1 MWRHHWMPMGNE
13 MKKQLKRLL
22 AAPFVLIAAII
33 VLLEEWLWDD
43 LQRIAAVIGHL
54 PLLRQLES
62 LIAGLPPYA
71 ALALFG
77 APSLLLIPVKL
88 AALYLIAHDQ
98 PMLGLITAIAAK
110 IAGTAL
116 VARIFVL
123 TQPNLLRIGW
133 FAWLYSRFLAFKTR
147 IHEAIKSTGVYK
159 AAHRLHL
166 RARAALAD
174 FSRNRRTIWRIRWE
188 AAIRLSRKW
197 RQSKEG
203 R

>member
-1 MWRHHWMPMGNE
+1 

-33 VLLEEWLWDD
+33 VLFEEWLWDD
-43 LQRIAAVIGHL
+43 LQRIAAAIGRL
-54 PLLRQLES
+54 PLLHQVES
-62 LIAGLPPYA
+62 LVAGLPPYA

-77 APSLLLIPVKL
+77 APSLLLFPVKL
-88 AALYLIAHDQ
+88 AALYLIAHGQ
-98 PMLGLITAIAAK
+98 PMLGLMTVIGAK

-133 FAWLYSRFLAFKTR
+133 FAWLYARFTAFKTR

-159 AAHRLHL
+159 AAHRLRL
-166 RARAALAD
+166 RMRTALAE
-174 FSRNRRTIWRIRWE
+174 FSRKRRTLWRSRWE
-188 AAIRLSRKW
+188 AALKLSRRW
-197 RQSKEG
+197 RQSK
-203 R
+203 

>member
-1 MWRHHWMPMGNE
+1 MTKLL
-13 MKKQLKRLL
+13 KKLL
-22 AAPFVLIAAII
+22 AAPVVLIAAII
-33 VLLEEWLWDD
+33 VLFEEWLWDD
-43 LQRIAAVIGHL
+43 LQRIAAAIGRL

-77 APSLLLIPVKL
+77 APSLMLFPVKL
-88 AALYLIAHDQ
+88 AALYLVANGQ
-98 PMLGLITAIAAK
+98 PILGLIIVIAAK

-116 VARIFVL
+116 IARIFVL

-133 FAWLYSRFLAFKTR
+133 FAWLYARFLAFKAR
-147 IHEAIKSTGVYK
+147 IHEAIKATSIYG

-166 RARAALAD
+166 RMRAALA
-174 FSRNRRTIWRIRWE
+174 NRRGVWRGRWE
-188 AAIRLSRKW
+188 AAIRLSRRW
-197 RQSKEG
+197 RQSREE